1 MPHVV
6 EAKIMD
12 EICDLAGA
20 SRVNIGPQCAH
31 CVVDRVGIPLL
42 QSLEQRCDIIGHAAV
57 PCRRD
62 RRTVTGV
69 LV

>member
-42 QSLEQRCDIIGHAAV
+42 QSLERKRQAEAV
-57 PCRRD
+57 QAFKFQGMRASI
-62 RRTVTGV
+62 
-69 LV
+69 